1 MNGKYP
7 RYTLHFD
14 EEHPGHPVFIRDDPP
29 SNFISACIPGLPEQS
44 WLRTITDLLLILA
57 LAGLTYIA
65 LNNPPGFWPGWLQ
78 TVAGA
83 GFAIAAGY
91 LAIRYY
97 TLFIFLYLLGL
108 CLVAGTSV
116 VAFFWWIL

>member
-14 EEHPGHPVFIRDDPP
+14 EEHPGEPVFIRDDAA
-29 SNFISACIPGLPEQS
+29 SGIAELAR
-44 WLRTITDLLLILA
+44 LRSFTDLLLTLA

-65 LNNPPGFWPGWLQ
+65 LNNHPVFWPGWLQ
-78 TVAGA
+78 AFTGA
-83 GFAIAAGY
+83 GFAITAGY

-97 TLFIFLYLLGL
+97 SLLIALYLLGL
-108 CLVAGTSV
+108 CGAAAASA
-116 VAFFWWIL
+116 VAFIWWIL

>member
-1 MNGKYP
+1 MGNT
-7 RYTLHFD
+7 RAIRCTLMKNTPD
-14 EEHPGHPVFIRDDPP
+14 TPYLSGTIP
-29 SNFISACIPGLPEQS
+29 SNVISACIPGLPEQT

-65 LNNPPGFWPGWLQ
+65 LNNYPGFWPGWLQ

-108 CLVAGTSV
+108 CLVAGTSA

>member
-14 EEHPGHPVFIRDDPP
+14 DKHPGEPVFIRDDAT
-29 SNFISACIPGLPEQS
+29 SGIAELGR
-44 WLRTITDLLLILA
+44 LRSLTDLLLALA

-65 LNNPPGFWPGWLQ
+65 LNNHPGFWPGWLQ
-78 TVAGA
+78 AVTGT
-83 GFAIAAGY
+83 GFAITAGY

-108 CLVAGTSV
+108 CLVAGTSA
-116 VAFFWWIL
+116 VAFIWWIL